1 MSMEKVLEL
10 RRQIAEQLDGIS
22 NAETKAEEEK
32 RDLTDAEK
40 NSYTET
46 MGKIKSLREKE
57 QRLIEMH
64 GLSDELRDL
73 LNKKATDHL
82 GDPNQ
87 SKADGMQWR
96 DNGEFLMAVA
106 RAGMGHGTDPRL
118 VKGTDE
124 QRSTGL
130 NEGIGA
136 EGGFLVKSDF
146 STELIK
152 RTYELSVLASRVR
165 KIGVSANANGLS
177 MYGVNETS
185 RATGSRWGGVRG
197 YWLHEGGTK
206 TASMPDFRKIELKLN
221 KLIGLCYATDELMQD
236 AAAME
241 SIIMQAFSEEF
252 AWLIDDSIIR
262 GTGVGQPLGILNSPA
277 LVTVAKEA
285 GQPGGTIHYENALNM
300 RSRMWARSRGTANW
314 FINQDTEPQLH
325 TMSLAVGVGGV
336 PVYMPAGGASDM
348 PYDKLFTR
356 PVIPI
361 EQASTLGTVG
371 DINLFDLSQY
381 LMIDKGGMQAA
392 SSIHVRFVND
402 EQAFRFV
409 YRCDGQPMWNAPL
422 TPANG
427 TNTLSPFVTLAT
439 RA

>member
-1 MSMEKVLEL
+1 MSMEKVLEI
-10 RRQIAEQLDGIS
+10 RRNITELLDGIS
-22 NAETKAEEEK
+22 AVEIKAEEEK
-32 RDLTDAEK
+32 RDLTDVEK
-40 NSYTET
+40 QIYTDT
-46 MGKIKSLREKE
+46 MGKIKTLRAKE

-64 GLSDELRDL
+64 GLEDELRSL
-73 LNKKATDHL
+73 IENKGTAYL
-82 GDPNQ
+82 SDPNQ
-87 SKADGMQWR
+87 QRANEQEWR

-118 VKGTDE
+118 VKGVE
-124 QRSTGL
+124 ERQTGL
-130 NEGIGA
+130 NEGVGS
-136 EGGFLVKSDF
+136 EGGFLVKTDF
-146 STELIK
+146 ATEMIK
-152 RTYELSVLASRVR
+152 RTYELSALANRVR

-177 MYGVNETS
+177 MYGVDESS

-197 YWLHEGGTK
+197 YWLHEAGTK
-206 TASMPDFRKIELKLN
+206 TASMPSFRKIELKLK
-221 KLIGLCYATDELMQD
+221 KLIGLCYATDELLQD
-236 AAAME
+236 AGAME

-252 AWLIDDSIIR
+252 AWLIDEAILNGS
-262 GTGVGQPLGILNSPA
+262 GVGQPLGIMNSPA
-277 LVTVAKEA
+277 LVSVAAEA
-285 GQPGGTIHYENALNM
+285 GQAAATIMYENVLKM
-300 RSRMWARSRGTANW
+300 RSQQWARSRANSIW
-314 FINQDTEPQLH
+314 AINQDTEPQLH

-361 EQASTLGTVG
+361 EQAATLGTTG
-371 DINLFDLSQY
+371 DITLLDLSQY
-381 LMIDKGGMQAA
+381 LMIDKGGVQTA

-409 YRCDGQPMWNAPL
+409 YRCDGQPMWNVPL

-427 TNTLSPFVTLAT
+427 TNTLSPFVALAT